1 MCESTKLVTIN
12 DCSPHK
18 GVKRKFDGSCSP
30 QCVFDR
36 VLASE
41 MNADASREDGTSLDI
56 SDDEYTSEHGND
68 CLPLENNELNTF
80 RRSDALENC
89 RNWVNQSQELYPTKS
104 IRTKSN
110 KEERQ
115 VTATVEEQDVDSPDG
130 NESDSKTSN
139 GKCSMLIKGKRLW
152 LKEQVLHLVCEW
164 KNCAYEIDDVE
175 TFVRHVSMHIPDLDI
190 RINEDGK
197 EVFVCLWALC
207 EFETEEPKEIV
218 RHVNFHSYHTK
229 LKSIGAMLMKHFKA
243 LVCTYDGEGRNTIPD
258 GEEYMCYWADC
269 DRAFNNMQIF
279 LYHVQSHVQCNP
291 RGRVVKGGVPCQW
304 EGCTGVFVSVY
315 KLSDHVRTHTQEKI
329 VGCPTCGATYASRTK
344 FLDHCKRQV
353 TVQAGEGY
361 KCSHCN
367 KLFPS
372 ERLFHEH
379 VRHRVN
385 FHKCR
390 FCDMTC
396 PTPSALVL
404 HVRFRHLDE
413 RLFKC
418 VYCDSRAKTLADI
431 RVHMHTHFSGNL
443 YHCSVEGCNVSCRS
457 RVGMKKHI
465 ARVHEGQHEPLYC
478 CHLCDRQ
485 YQRGASLTKHVFRE
499 HDLRWPSGHKRFRY
513 RQHEDGLYRLQLVR
527 YESLEV
533 TQMISGDSSHDEQQ
547 MTLSNKRYHLRKVP
561 SRTQNEPASFEVYE
575 VLDEKKFEE
584 NNTGSNKVLI
594 TISDVD
600 HSGNVIQ
607 SEVIEAEELTMLPSM
622 TLLDDTN

>member
-1 MCESTKLVTIN
+1 MGESTKLITIN
-12 DCSPHK
+12 DFSPHK
-18 GVKRKFDGSCSP
+18 GVKRKFDGICSS

-41 MNADASREDGTSLDI
+41 MNADTSREDGKSLEI
-56 SDDEYTSEHGND
+56 SDDEHSSEHGND

-104 IRTKSN
+104 IRTESN

-164 KNCAYEIDDVE
+164 KNCSYEIDDVE

-190 RINEDGK
+190 RVNEDGK

-243 LVCTYDGEGRNTIPD
+243 LVCKYDGEGRNTIPD

-315 KLSDHVRTHTQEKI
+315 KLLDHVRTHTQEKI

-361 KCSHCN
+361 KCSHCS
-367 KLFPS
+367 KCFPS

-396 PTPSALVL
+396 PTPSALAL
-404 HVRFRHLDE
+404 HMRFRHLDE

-418 VYCDSRAKTLADI
+418 VYCDCRAKTLADI

-575 VLDEKKFEE
+575 VLDEKEFEE

>member
-1 MCESTKLVTIN
+1 MNSPSVDGTILPN
-12 DCSPHK
+12 ACSSYK
-18 GVKRKFDGSCSP
+18 GVKRKFDGRSSS

-36 VLASE
+36 VLASK
-41 MNADASREDGTSLDI
+41 MNSDACREEGTSLHI
-56 SDDEYTSEHGND
+56 SDEEHSSDYGNEM
-68 CLPLENNELNTF
+68 LERNELNAF

-89 RNWVNQSQELYPTKS
+89 RNWVNQSQELYPIKNIKT
-104 IRTKSN
+104 RNN
-110 KEERQ
+110 KEGPI
-115 VTATVEEQDVDSPDG
+115 TATTEEQDVDSPDG
-130 NESDSKTSN
+130 NESESKASN

-164 KNCAYEIDDVE
+164 KNCSYECEDVE

-190 RINEDGK
+190 RVNEDGQ

-229 LKSIGAMLMKHFKA
+229 LKSIGTMLMKHFKE
-243 LVCTYDGEGRNTIPD
+243 LVCTYDGEGRNTISD
-258 GEEYMCYWADC
+258 IGEEYMCYWADC

-304 EGCTGVFVSVY
+304 EDCSGVFVSVY

-353 TVQAGEGY
+353 SVQAGQGY
-361 KCSHCN
+361 KCPHCN
-367 KLFPS
+367 NVYPS
-372 ERLFHEH
+372 ERIFHEH
-379 VRHRVN
+379 VRRHVN
-385 FHKCR
+385 LYKCR

-396 PTPSALVL
+396 PTPSALVV
-404 HVRFRHLDE
+404 HMRFRHLDE

-418 VYCDSRAKTLADI
+418 AYCDYRAKTLQII
-431 RVHMHTHFSGNL
+431 RGHMNKHFSGNL
-443 YHCSVEGCNVSCRS
+443 YHCSIEGCDFSCRS

-465 ARVHEGQHEPLYC
+465 SRVHEGQHEPLYC
-478 CHLCDRQ
+478 CHLCDRRF
-485 YQRGASLTKHVFRE
+485 QRGASLTKHVFRE

-513 RQHEDGLYRLQLVR
+513 HQHEDGLYRLQLVR

-533 TQMISGDSSHDEQQ
+533 TQMISGDSSHDEEHV
-547 MTLSNKRYHLRKVP
+547 TLSHKKYHLRRVP
-561 SRTQNEPASFEVYE
+561 STTQNEPAAFEVYE
-575 VLDEKKFEE
+575 EVDENDFRE
-584 NNTGSNKVLI
+584 NNTGNNKVLI

-607 SEVIEAEELTMLPSM
+607 SEVIETEELTMLPSV